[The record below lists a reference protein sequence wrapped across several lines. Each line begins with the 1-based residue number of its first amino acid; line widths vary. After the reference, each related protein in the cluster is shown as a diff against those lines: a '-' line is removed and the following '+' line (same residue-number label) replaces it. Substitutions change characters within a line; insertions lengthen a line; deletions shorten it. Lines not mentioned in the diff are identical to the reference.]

1 MSDGRGKKTTECSS
15 ELRAAVKER
24 ESLLGFTSLV
34 PVPEQIE
41 APRERA
47 GLNHPEEETCRKK
60 STVASHKPLAH
71 RNDTEEEGAGWDY
84 TAVSRSDRVTD
95 VVFSRQIE
103 GRICLNAIVNGT
115 SKMAYA
121 TKSMTRA
128 VLN

>member
-1 MSDGRGKKTTECSS
+1 MSDGRGKKTTKCSG

-24 ESLLGFTSLV
+24 ESFLGFISLV

-47 GLNHPEEETCRKK
+47 GLNHAEEETCRKK

-71 RNDTEEEGAGWDY
+71 RNDTKEEGASWDY
-84 TAVSRSDRVTD
+84 RAVSQSDGAID

-103 GRICLNAIVNGT
+103 GRICLSAIVNGT
-115 SKMAYA
+115 SKMA
-121 TKSMTRA
+121 
-128 VLN
+128 